1 LTVQE
6 TVVSTSRPTIG
17 TAPTARLHARRVLRP
32 LLVFVL
38 VLRCVAALP
47 PHRATT
53 SSQVDPQGPLGR
65 LMATTPVE
73 TADQ

>member
-1 LTVQE
+1 M
-6 TVVSTSRPTIG
+6 STSRPNLS
-17 TAPTARLHARRVLRP
+17 TAPTTRSHARRVLRP
-32 LLVFVL
+32 LFVFVL

-47 PHRATT
+47 HHPATT

>member
-1 LTVQE
+1 M
-6 TVVSTSRPTIG
+6 STSRPTLF
-17 TAPTARLHARRVLRP
+17 TAPTARSHARRVLRP
-32 LLVFVL
+32 LFVFVL

-65 LMATTPVE
+65 LMATTPVQ